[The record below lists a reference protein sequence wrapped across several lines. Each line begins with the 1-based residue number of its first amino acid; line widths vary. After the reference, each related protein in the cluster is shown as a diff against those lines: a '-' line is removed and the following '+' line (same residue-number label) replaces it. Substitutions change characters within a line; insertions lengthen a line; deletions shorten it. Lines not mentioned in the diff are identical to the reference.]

1 MQTSESIKEL
11 TAALAKAQGEFDAVS
26 KTGHNPFLKNNY
38 ATLDD
43 IIGAIRGPLS
53 KHGIAFMQP
62 LTGNSEGFVLE
73 TVLMH
78 ESGEWL
84 SCAANVPSNAGSKGT
99 NELQSFGGALT
110 YMRRYMLSALLG
122 INAEEDTDGNGSKPK
137 QSAQKPAAKVEPKAS
152 PKARM
157 HQAMADAIAPPTPIE
172 AADPKNWD
180 ALTVPE
186 NYTDLY
192 SRVHELG
199 IDDASPEGRRKHA
212 ANIIKKT
219 YPDNGASAG
228 DAWKAIIEYQRSKLE
243 VPA

>member
-26 KTGHNPFLKNNY
+26 KTGYNPFLKNNY

-62 LTGNSEGFVLE
+62 LTGNGEGFVLE

-84 SCAANVPSNAGSKGT
+84 SCAANVPSNSGSKGT

-137 QSAQKPAAKVEPKAS
+137 QAAQKPAAKVEPKEP
-152 PKARM
+152 PKAAM
-157 HQAMADAIAPPTPIE
+157 HEAMADAIAPK
-172 AADPKNWD
+172 AFDPLNPDWALVMSWD
-180 ALTVPE
+180 HFMDTVAHNVE
-186 NYTDLY
+186 HYN
-192 SRVHELG
+192 
-199 IDDASPEGRRKHA
+199 HA
-212 ANIIKKT
+212 AHVKNALAKI
-219 YPDNGASAG
+219 YPDK
-228 DAWKAIIEYQRSKLE
+228 DAKKGLTYQVAWTALIDHANAPKDE

>member
-26 KTGHNPFLKNNY
+26 KTGHNPFLKNTY

-62 LTGNSEGFVLE
+62 LTGNGEGFVLE

-122 INAEEDTDGNGSKPK
+122 INAEEDTDGNGSKPQQAAK
-137 QSAQKPAAKVEPKAS
+137 KPAAKVEPKAA
-152 PKARM
+152 PKDRM
-157 HQAMADAIAPPTPIE
+157 HQAMADAIAPEPAPHWIADDKVRVRFWAWATGDQENSLGLTNDQVHEALNVEHVADFPGTMGQAKELIE
-172 AADPKNWD
+172 AWVKA
-180 ALTVPE
+180 AT
-186 NYTDLY
+186 
-192 SRVHELG
+192 ELV
-199 IDDASPEGRRKHA
+199 I
-212 ANIIKKT
+212 
-219 YPDNGASAG
+219 
-228 DAWKAIIEYQRSKLE
+228 E

>member
-26 KTGHNPFLKNNY
+26 KTGHNPFLKNTY

-62 LTGNSEGFVLE
+62 LTGNGEGFVLE

-122 INAEEDTDGNGSKPK
+122 INAEEDTDGNGKQAAKPTAKGRPARRPETATDYIRVPYPDGLSGQGLLAHAVTVMPFENVGQCMTVLAQVHGPEWRK
-137 QSAQKPAAKVEPKAS
+137 QSPAAQWETL
-152 PKARM
+152 
-157 HQAMADAIAPPTPIE
+157 DA
-172 AADPKNWD
+172 
-180 ALTVPE
+180 
-186 NYTDLY
+186 
-192 SRVHELG
+192 HC
-199 IDDASPEGRRKHA
+199 
-212 ANIIKKT
+212 
-219 YPDNGASAG
+219 ASATVQ
-228 DAWKAIIEYQRSKLE
+228 AEMPLAEE